1 MKLFHKFK
9 IALVAAFVLILTL
22 PSFAEDKANEVLY
35 IDLNHYKPEFILP
48 PAPKEDSIERQ
59 MELQTIK
66 SSMARLSQRERDLA
80 VRDAKILSVS
90 VFADVIPNFDIEK
103 LPVTKALFE
112 KVNFNRTKAK
122 DLSKDYFTIKRPYQT
137 DTSIT
142 PCQEP
147 VASDLNRS
155 YPSGHT
161 TFGYSAAVV
170 LANLIPEKASAIMD
184 RARLYGNNRIF
195 CGAHYPSDVAA
206 GEVLGVMVG
215 NDLVNNKRFKTQM
228 KKAKEELIQA
238 GLTSSPL
245 KKDSKE

>member
-9 IALVAAFVLILTL
+9 IALVAAFVLTLTL
-22 PSFAEDKANEVLY
+22 PSFAQEKPNEVLY
-35 IDLNHYKPEFILP
+35 LDLNHYKPEFILP

-66 SSMARLSQRERDLA
+66 SSMARLSQREKDLA

-90 VFADVIPNFDIEK
+90 VFADVIQGFDIEK

-112 KVNFNRTKAK
+112 KVNYNRTQAK

-238 GLTSSPL
+238 GLTISPL

>member
-22 PSFAEDKANEVLY
+22 PSFAEDKENEVLY

-142 PCQEP
+142 PCQDP

-161 TFGYSAAVV
+161 TFGYATAVV
-170 LANLIPEKASAIMD
+170 LAHLIPEKATAIMD
-184 RARLYGNNRIF
+184 RARLYGNNRVF

-206 GEVLGVMVG
+206 GEVIGTMVG
-215 NDLVNNKRFKTQM
+215 NDLVNNKRFKTLM
-228 KKAKEELIQA
+228 RKAKEELVQA
-238 GLTSSPL
+238 GITSAIP
-245 KKDSKE
+245 KESTKE

>member
-9 IALVAAFVLILTL
+9 IALVAAFVLTLTL
-22 PSFAEDKANEVLY
+22 PSFAQKKPNEVLY
-35 IDLNHYKPEFILP
+35 LDLNHYKPEFILP
-48 PAPKEDSIERQ
+48 PAPKEDSTERQ

-66 SSMARLSQRERDLA
+66 SSMARLSQREKDLA

-90 VFADVIPNFDIEK
+90 VFADVIQGFDIEK
-103 LPVTKALFE
+103 LPATKALFD
-112 KVNFNRTKAK
+112 KVNYNRTQAK